1 MKPGQKVVVIYALST
16 GAAYGVAYFR
26 GKRGFELVKDT
37 ACYGLAGGTVANVVA
52 YIAVAAAKPK
62 IEIEAKQNF
71 NPLRIAAK
79 NTMGK
84 LSKGGLQL
92 LSNLDTEK
100 LYAAMKSG
108 GVKVAPLPDN
118 PSIVVQDET

>member
-1 MKPGQKVVVIYALST
+1 MKTGQKVIVIYALST

-37 ACYGLAGGTVANVVA
+37 ACYGLAGGTVANLVA
-52 YIAVAAAKPK
+52 YIAVAATKPK
-62 IEIEAKQNF
+62 LEAKQNF

-100 LYAAMKSG
+100 LYASMKSD